1 MFHSD
6 CNPESELSVL
16 SDLDWQNYSESVPY
30 EVIFDS
36 NEGRYLRATRDIK
49 RGMFLYGKKNN
60 VKDFFQAVYFIVK
73 IKMNN
78 SAKLRQAKR

>member
-36 NEGRYLRATRDIK
+36 NEGTRATRDIK
-49 RGMFLYGKKNN
+49 QGMLKFWSQLQMPLILYEN
-60 VKDFFQAVYFIVK
+60 
-73 IKMNN
+73 
-78 SAKLRQAKR
+78 

>member
-6 CNPESELSVL
+6 CNPESESSVL

-49 RGMFLYGKKNN
+49 RGMFLWKKSKNN
-60 VKDFFQAVYFIVK
+60 VKDFFQAVYLIVK
-73 IKMNN
+73 IKMND
-78 SAKLRQAKR
+78 KC

>member
-49 RGMFLYGKKNN
+49 RGMFLWKKNN

-78 SAKLRQAKR
+78 LATLSQAKR

>member
-1 MFHSD
+1 MRNQFSWPHLQGNILFRNMFHSD

-49 RGMFLYGKKNN
+49 RGMFLWKKTT
-60 VKDFFQAVYFIVK
+60 
-73 IKMNN
+73 
-78 SAKLRQAKR
+78 